1 MSSPSILER
10 KVIHAGK
17 TFIKAGQE
25 HGRAY
30 VVQNGLVQS
39 YVMNEDQ
46 KVIVSEYEPG
56 RIICEN
62 CLMVDEPVS
71 MNFEAVTDTT
81 VITVTRDEF
90 RKRISRMDK
99 DIMSILE
106 HVMNKLNYMDANAIE
121 KARER
126 AEIDEDA
133 YQMLRALTHDVPEEK
148 KHKYEKAILPHV
160 NGLIKAIKVV
170 KKDLN

>member
-1 MSSPSILER
+1 MNAPSILER

-17 TFIKAGQE
+17 TFIRAGQE

-30 VVQNGLVQS
+30 VVQNGLVRA
-39 YVMNEDQ
+39 YVMDGEE
-46 KVIVSEYEPG
+46 KVVVAEYEPG

-62 CLMVDEPVS
+62 CLMVDEPVA

-106 HVMNKLNYMDANAIE
+106 HVMNKLNYMDMSAIE
-121 KARER
+121 KAREH

-133 YQMLRALTHDVPEEK
+133 YKMLQALTHGVPEDK
-148 KHKYEKAILPHV
+148 KHRYEKAMLPHV
-160 NGLIKAIKVV
+160 NGLIKAIKDV
-170 KKDLN
+170 KSDLE